1 MDRAAACQRWLQ
13 RAFVLLFDY
22 IRMWG
27 LLHFNPRGVDASI
40 PGQRYVMVA
49 NHPTLVDIAALSAV
63 FGRIVCVAK
72 PLLFRAPFLGQVLGS
87 CVYLEGGEMEGL
99 AVAAVV
105 TQAID
110 RLAQSMPLLVFPEG
124 TRSPAGGLRR
134 FRRGAFE
141 IACRANVPV
150 VPILIRCEPGALA
163 KGNSVVRY
171 STANGIFHGD
181 ETPGHEPGRL
191 RGRRELADRGVRG
204 HFSPSPGSAKPRN
217 AQIMSDIEDELKEM
231 IVQTL
236 MLKDVQP
243 QGIDVDAP
251 LVRRR
256 AGPGFDRRAGAGGR
270 DRPALQGADQVGR
283 RKEPR
288 DLRSVRTLAAFIAEE
303 KARMEPA
310 R

>member
-1 MDRAAACQRWLQ
+1 VTVADRSDFESAVPRSPGRGTPSILRRIFLFLRIIAAGTAFLGAWLGAIVLGGILFPLSRLRHRRAPAMDRAAACQRWLQ

-72 PLLFRAPFLGQVLGS
+72 PLLFRTPFLGQVLGA

-99 AVAAVV
+99 AVAAVIS
-105 TQAID
+105 QALD

-163 KGNSVVRY
+163 KGTPWYGIPPR
-171 STANGIFHGD
+171 TAFFTVTRLPVMSPAAFGGD
-181 ETPGHEPGRL
+181 ASSLTAACEATFRRHLGLLNPETPTNHE
-191 RGRRELADRGVRG
+191 
-204 HFSPSPGSAKPRN
+204 
-217 AQIMSDIEDELKEM
+217 
-231 IVQTL
+231 
-236 MLKDVQP
+236 
-243 QGIDVDAP
+243 
-251 LVRRR
+251 
-256 AGPGFDRRAGAGGR
+256 
-270 DRPALQGADQVGR
+270 
-283 RKEPR
+283 
-288 DLRSVRTLAAFIAEE
+288 
-303 KARMEPA
+303 
-310 R
+310 